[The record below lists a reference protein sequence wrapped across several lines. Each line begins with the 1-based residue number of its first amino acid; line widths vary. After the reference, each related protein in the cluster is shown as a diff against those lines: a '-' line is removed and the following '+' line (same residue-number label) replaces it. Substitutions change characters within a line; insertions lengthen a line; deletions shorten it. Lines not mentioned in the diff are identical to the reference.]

1 MGQMLAAM
9 LKLQSMERQLAQ
21 VRRRLKSRLNAVAM
35 QQRKIDQRR
44 SEWQILHDSTMAQR
58 ARSDSLGVDMAAK
71 DERVARLRT
80 SLNTAKTNKE
90 YAAILTEMNTFKAD
104 NAKIEEDALTVL
116 QQIEQLEGEAK
127 KIEDDIAV
135 EDQRLTEVQA
145 KSQGEVDRLN
155 AMIADLTAKRDT
167 AAQDV
172 KPETLTA
179 FNRVAEQ
186 YDGEAMAEIEIQGR
200 KPPFSYVC
208 GGCYMTLNAEHA
220 NALRTRDEIRT
231 CDNCGRV
238 LYIADDPA

>member
-21 VRRRLKSRLNAVAM
+21 VRRRLKSRQNAVAM

-44 SEWQILHDSTMAQR
+44 SEWQILHDSIMTHR
-58 ARSDSLGVDMAAK
+58 ARSDSLAVDLKAK
-71 DERVARLRT
+71 EDRVAHLRT

-90 YAAILTEMNTFKAD
+90 YAAILTQMNTYKAD
-104 NAKIEEDALTVL
+104 NARIEENALVLL

-135 EDQRLTEVQA
+135 EEQRLAEVQT
-145 KSQGEVDRLN
+145 KSKGEIDRLN
-155 AMIADLTAKRDT
+155 AMLADLAAKRD
-167 AAQDV
+167 AAARDV
-172 KPETLTA
+172 TPETLAA

-200 KPPFSYVC
+200 KPPYSYVC

-238 LYIADDPA
+238 LYIADDPV

>member
-21 VRRRLKSRLNAVAM
+21 VRRRLKSRQNAVAM
-35 QQRKIDQRR
+35 QQRKIDHRR
-44 SEWQILHDSTMAQR
+44 NEWQILHDSIMAHRTR
-58 ARSDSLGVDMAAK
+58 ADSLAVDLKAK
-71 DERVARLRT
+71 EDRVSHLRT

-90 YAAILTEMNTFKAD
+90 YAAILTQMNTYKAD
-104 NAKIEEDALTVL
+104 NARIEENALTL
-116 QQIEQLEGEAK
+116 MQQIEQIEGEAK

-135 EDQRLTEVQA
+135 EEERLAEVQA
-145 KSQGEVDRLN
+145 KSQGEIDRLN
-155 AMIADLTAKRDT
+155 AMLADLTAKRD
-167 AAQDV
+167 AAARDV
-172 KPETLTA
+172 KPETLAA

-186 YDGEAMAEIEIQGR
+186 YNGEAMAEIEIQGR
-200 KPPFSYVC
+200 KPPYSYVC